1 MHNNVKTP
9 LVATECPSNY
19 DLKLNFSQLK
29 QLFEALPD
37 PRANQPNLQYP
48 LAALLGAALV
58 ALLCNHLNEL
68 AIAQW
73 LADQPLALKQALGFH
88 TAKTPHQTTFNRLF
102 SRLAIGP
109 FESAL
114 TRHFD
119 PQVIG
124 TLRPRGSQ
132 AIAIDGKCQ
141 RTRAKFKTEAEA
153 EAEAESA
160 TNPNPNPGAGQG
172 KATPC
177 HLLSLFSHQLG
188 LVLAQLALHNK
199 EAELSVAPELLGQIE
214 WLGRVLTGD
223 AIFCQRKLCARVVE
237 AGGDYFFAV
246 KANQPRLQDDL
257 KLLFEAPSQAEVA
270 RQGFEAPA
278 PLQLTSARSATKG
291 HGRIEVREIT
301 ASPELAEYTGWPYLA
316 QVVEISRWWQSS
328 TGVVQQ
334 ERWLGV
340 TSLPAE
346 HADLRRLLEL
356 KRGHWGIENRLHWV
370 RDVVFGED
378 KSTLHKG
385 SGPHLLAILRNLVL
399 NLLRLSGHERITETL
414 RANSRYT
421 QRALAILGLE
431 LNA

>member
-1 MHNNVKTP
+1 MNNTAKAALT
-9 LVATECPSNY
+9 ATEPPSNY
-19 DLKLNFSQLK
+19 NLKLNFSQLK

-37 PRANQPNLQYP
+37 PRATQPNLRYP
-48 LAALLGAALV
+48 LSAMLAAALV
-58 ALLCNHLNEL
+58 ALLCNHLNQL
-68 AIAQW
+68 ALAHW
-73 LADQPLALKQALGFH
+73 LADQPLALKQALGFR
-88 TAKTPHQTTFNRLF
+88 TAKTPHQSTFNRLF
-102 SRLAIGP
+102 SRLAVGP

-119 PQVIG
+119 PQVLG

-141 RTRAKFKTEAEA
+141 RTRAKFEHKTEAEDT
-153 EAEAESA
+153 A
-160 TNPNPNPGAGQG
+160 TNT

-188 LVLAQLALHNK
+188 LVLAQLAIQNK
-199 EAELSVAPELLGQIE
+199 EAELSVAPELLAQIE

-223 AIFCQRKLCARVVE
+223 AIFCQRKLCAWVVE

-246 KANQPRLQDDL
+246 KANQPRLQDDI
-257 KLLFEAPSQAEVA
+257 KLLFEAPTKAEVA

-278 PLQLTSARSATKG
+278 PLQLTSTKSATKG
-291 HGRIEVREIT
+291 HGRVEVREVK
-301 ASPELAEYTGWPYLA
+301 ASSELAGYADWPYLA
-316 QVVEISRWWQSS
+316 QVVEITRYWQSS
-328 TGVVQQ
+328 AGVVQQ
-334 ERWLGV
+334 ESWLGV

-346 HADLRRLLEL
+346 QANLRRLLQL

-385 SGPHLLAILRNLVL
+385 SGPQLLAILRNFVL

-414 RANSRYT
+414 RANSRCT

>member
-1 MHNNVKTP
+1 MDNNAKTA
-9 LVATECPSNY
+9 LVATERPSNY
-19 DLKLNFSQLK
+19 DIKINFSQLK

-48 LAALLGAALV
+48 LAAMLGAALV

-73 LADQPLALKQALGFH
+73 LADQPLAIKQHLGFP

-109 FESAL
+109 FEWAL

-119 PQVIG
+119 PQVVG
-124 TLRPRGSQ
+124 TVRPRGSQ

-141 RTRAKFKTEAEA
+141 RTRAKFKAA
-153 EAEAESA
+153 AESEVSL
-160 TNPNPNPGAGQG
+160 NPSPGQG

-177 HLLSLFSHQLG
+177 HLLTLFCHQLG
-188 LVLAQLALHNK
+188 VVLAQLALQNK
-199 EAELSVAPELLGQIE
+199 EAELSVAPQLLGQIE

-223 AIFCQRKLCARVVE
+223 AIFCQRKLCAWVVE

-246 KANQPRLQDDL
+246 KANQPHLEDDL
-257 KLLFEAPSQAEVA
+257 KLLFEAPSKAEVA
-270 RQGFEAPA
+270 RVGLEAPA
-278 PLQLTSARSATKG
+278 PLQLTSARAATKG

-301 ASPELAEYTGWPYLA
+301 ASSELAEYADWPYLA
-316 QVVEISRWWQSS
+316 QVVEIRRWWQNAA
-328 TGVVQQ
+328 GVIQQ
-334 ERWLGV
+334 HRWLGV
-340 TSLPAE
+340 TSLPAQQ
-346 HADLRRLLEL
+346 AGLRRLLQL

-385 SGPHLLAILRNLVL
+385 SGPHLLAILRNIVL
-399 NLLRLSGHERITETL
+399 NLLRLSGHEHITQTL
-414 RANSRYT
+414 RANSRST
-421 QRALAILGLE
+421 SRALAILGFD